1 MPLSPGAAP
10 PRSGPAR
17 TWPLGS
23 IRWRRGF
30 AVNAFG
36 GGTEARGPEESDL
49 QAAMMH
55 AAAAVPSMVE
65 RRQGFTEVL
74 RERCA
79 PRGAQLGCH
88 GAGRGV
94 ERALAESVASALR
107 LGQQSG
113 NTIPGLSPRDHERA
127 VAFQFTTVDVVR
139 LCCSRCRTFSSWTMT
154 ILCAMR

>member
-10 PRSGPAR
+10 PRRGPAR

-23 IRWRRGF
+23 ITWRRGF

-55 AAAAVPSMVE
+55 AAAAVPSTVE
-65 RRQGFTEVL
+65 RRHGFTEVL

-79 PRGAQLGCH
+79 PAGSNSDAREAGPGSRGAPTG
-88 GAGRGV
+88 
-94 ERALAESVASALR
+94 
-107 LGQQSG
+107 
-113 NTIPGLSPRDHERA
+113 
-127 VAFQFTTVDVVR
+127 
-139 LCCSRCRTFSSWTMT
+139 
-154 ILCAMR
+154 

>member
-1 MPLSPGAAP
+1 MPLSPGAAA

-55 AAAAVPSMVE
+55 AAAAVPSTVE
-65 RRQGFTEVL
+65 RRQGCTEVL

-79 PRGAQLGCH
+79 PGGCH
-88 GAGRGV
+88 SDATEAGRGG
-94 ERALAESVASALR
+94 ERALAESVVWTLQVKAPPASWSRSSISAAA
-107 LGQQSG
+107 QVSE
-113 NTIPGLSPRDHERA
+113 P
-127 VAFQFTTVDVVR
+127 VR
-139 LCCSRCRTFSSWTMT
+139 GK
-154 ILCAMR
+154 